1 MRRHQCDFI
10 LFHFRHQ
17 IRTYTQQ
24 LVKDTD
30 GILKDLVN
38 NNNDRHLK
46 IQRERLVDEFTTA
59 LTSFQVRWI
68 FYLVEIG
75 GKRMLTTGYWLL
87 EKWRSHLANWLT
99 NCVAKSFWNSD
110 FLHLFHTVFHIK
122 NLNFVWKRKPLP
134 PST

>member
-1 MRRHQCDFI
+1 MEF
-10 LFHFRHQ
+10 LMKFFNFRHQ

-59 LTSFQVRWI
+59 LTSFQVRLV
-68 FYLVEIG
+68 FYF
-75 GKRMLTTGYWLL
+75 K
-87 EKWRSHLANWLT
+87 
-99 NCVAKSFWNSD
+99 F
-110 FLHLFHTVFHIK
+110 
-122 NLNFVWKRKPLP
+122 
-134 PST
+134 

>member
-1 MRRHQCDFI
+1 MVCERKFRFFFSFKEINFSLSLYTFCSFNNESYGKSNRHGSGDKRFKTTTVGRNRIFFYQKIFLLQIINDFN
-10 LFHFRHQ
+10 FRHQ

-59 LTSFQVRWI
+59 LTSFQV
-68 FYLVEIG
+68 
-75 GKRMLTTGYWLL
+75 
-87 EKWRSHLANWLT
+87 
-99 NCVAKSFWNSD
+99 
-110 FLHLFHTVFHIK
+110 
-122 NLNFVWKRKPLP
+122 KRKFHLDWVW
-134 PST
+134 

>member
-1 MRRHQCDFI
+1 MV
-10 LFHFRHQ
+10 HFRNQ

-59 LTSFQVRWI
+59 LTSFQVMYRVNDI
-68 FYLVEIG
+68 NERF
-75 GKRMLTTGYWLL
+75 
-87 EKWRSHLANWLT
+87 
-99 NCVAKSFWNSD
+99 
-110 FLHLFHTVFHIK
+110 
-122 NLNFVWKRKPLP
+122 
-134 PST
+134 